1 MCVAVPAKVISVNG
15 VDGEVELGGVV
26 RKINTML
33 TPEVKVGDYVLLHTS
48 YSISVMD
55 EQEAQETLD
64 LLRQVL

>member
-1 MCVAVPAKVISVNG
+1 MCVAVPAKVISVDG
-15 VDGEVELGGVV
+15 MDGEVELGGVV

-55 EQEAQETLD
+55 EKEAQETLD